1 MSQKILNSILA
12 VITVFFIG
20 LFVNNNIMAQN
31 MNDYKK
37 DMLVTKKGNLP
48 YRVLL
53 PKNYNP
59 NIKYPLILFLH
70 GSGER
75 GNDNNLQLTHG
86 ADLFLKESVRREY
99 PAVVVFPQLAN
110 DHLWSSLEMDDD
122 SEKRNFIYPEKPGK
136 VMHQELLKSLLKK
149 LKKEFSLDNKRFY
162 VGGLSLGGMGTFE
175 IIYNNPKTFAA
186 AFPICGGANPEIAER
201 ISGPS
206 WWIFHG
212 ADDDVVPAKY
222 SEQMAEAL
230 KKIGADVKLTVYPDV
245 KHDSWTNT
253 FAEPKLLEWL
263 FSKSL

>member
-1 MSQKILNSILA
+1 MTIKPFSIKIACMLFLA
-12 VITVFFIG
+12 FSFST
-20 LFVNNNIMAQN
+20 IMGQDL
-31 MNDYKK
+31 NDYKR
-37 DMLVTKKGNLP
+37 DLLVSKSDTLP

-86 ADLFLKESVRREY
+86 ADLFLKASVRENY

-110 DHLWSSLEMDDD
+110 DHLWS
-122 SEKRNFIYPEKPGK
+122 NFEADRADTSTTFDYPEKPGK
-136 VMHQELLKSLLKK
+136 VKHQELLKALLKK
-149 LKKEFSLDNKRFY
+149 LRKQFSLDHKRFY

-175 IIYNNPKTFAA
+175 IVYNNPKTFAA
-186 AFPICGGANPEIAER
+186 AFPICGGANPKIAKR
-201 ISGPS
+201 ISAPS

-212 ADDDVVPAKY
+212 ADDVVVPAKY
-222 SEQMAEAL
+222 SQQMYNAL
-230 KKIGADVKLTVYPDV
+230 KANKADVTLSIYPEV
-245 KHDSWTNT
+245 QHDSWTNA
-253 FAEPKLLEWL
+253 FAEPDLLKWL